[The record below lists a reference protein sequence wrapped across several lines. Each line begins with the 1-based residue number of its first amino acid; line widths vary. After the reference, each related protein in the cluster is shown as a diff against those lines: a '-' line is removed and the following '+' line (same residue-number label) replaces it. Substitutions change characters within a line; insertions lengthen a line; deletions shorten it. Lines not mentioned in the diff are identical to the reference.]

1 MPSFK
6 LARLLPDVVITVISI
21 SDGIGKGEECW
32 AEHTWEGN
40 VQPGQFIL
48 WWEGRKTYV
57 QRQVGVTPWTRDPGA
72 AETSYELP

>member
-1 MPSFK
+1 MDFEGSEKCDRIGSFFFTLYFRCGKGKDEKCEVPSFK

-48 WWEGRKTYV
+48 
-57 QRQVGVTPWTRDPGA
+57 
-72 AETSYELP
+72 

>member
-6 LARLLPDVVITVISI
+6 FTRLLPDVVITVISI

-48 WWEGRKTYV
+48 
-57 QRQVGVTPWTRDPGA
+57 
-72 AETSYELP
+72 